1 MGYAT
6 KNPVSPSVMP
16 TTQNKVAL
24 QKIFHRSR
32 AVKFVILH

>member
-6 KNPVSPSVMP
+6 ENPVSPSVMP
-16 TTQNKVAL
+16 TTQNQVVL

-32 AVKFVILH
+32 AVKSVLH